1 MTSGYH
7 SGFIAHFSR
16 DVLLHY
22 RRRSDLARPLVFFVI
37 TSTLVPLGVVPEPAT
52 LATLA
57 PGIIWIIALLATL
70 LSIENL
76 FAEDWQDGTLEQ
88 MLISP
93 NLLVMPILGKVAA
106 HWLMVGLPLTLISP
120 LIAMMLYLP
129 AEGLLPMLLS
139 LALGT
144 AALSLV
150 GAVGAALTLPLQ
162 QGGMLLALLVMPLY
176 TPILIFGS
184 ATVQS
189 AIDGLVWSG
198 TLATLTAIL
207 ALAIALCPLAII
219 GALRLSSEY

>member
-1 MTSGYH
+1 
-7 SGFIAHFSR
+7 
-16 DVLLHY
+16 
-22 RRRSDLARPLVFFVI
+22 LARPLVFFII

>member
-1 MTSGYH
+1 MASGYH
-7 SGFIAHFSR
+7 GGFATHFGR

-22 RRRSDLARPLVFFVI
+22 RRRSDLVRPLIFFVI
-37 TSTLVPLGVVPEPAT
+37 TSTLVPLGVVPVPTT
-52 LATLA
+52 LAGLA
-57 PGIIWIIALLATL
+57 PGIIWIMALLATL

-76 FAEDWQDGTLEQ
+76 FADDWQDGTLEQ

-93 NLLVMPILGKVAA
+93 NLLVMPVLGKVAA

-120 LIAMMLYLP
+120 LIAMLLYLP

-139 LALGT
+139 LGLGT
-144 AALSLV
+144 AALSLL

-162 QGGMLLALLVMPLY
+162 QGGMLLALLIMPLY

-198 TLATLTAIL
+198 PLAILAAIL

-219 GALRLSSEY
+219 GALKLSSEY

>member
-1 MTSGYH
+1 
-7 SGFIAHFSR
+7 
-16 DVLLHY
+16 
-22 RRRSDLARPLVFFVI
+22 VFFII

>member
-1 MTSGYH
+1 MASGYH
-7 SGFIAHFSR
+7 SGFAAYFSR

-22 RRRSDLARPLVFFVI
+22 RRRSDLVRPLIFFVI
-37 TSTLVPLGVVPEPAT
+37 TCALVPLGVVPVPTT
-52 LATLA
+52 LAGLA
-57 PGIIWIIALLATL
+57 PGIIWIMALLATL

-76 FAEDWQDGTLEQ
+76 FADDWQDGTLEQ

-93 NLLVMPILGKVAA
+93 NLLVMPVLGKVAA

-120 LIAMMLYLP
+120 LIAMLLYLP

-144 AALSLV
+144 AALSLL

-198 TLATLTAIL
+198 PLAILAAIL

-219 GALRLSSEY
+219 GALKLSSEY

>member
-1 MTSGYH
+1 
-7 SGFIAHFSR
+7 
-16 DVLLHY
+16 
-22 RRRSDLARPLVFFVI
+22 
-37 TSTLVPLGVVPEPAT
+37 
-52 LATLA
+52 
-57 PGIIWIIALLATL
+57 
-70 LSIENL
+70 
-76 FAEDWQDGTLEQ
+76 